1 MRVLLARCAPCD
13 QAQYFASLTRL
24 LHPAQPTG
32 RPAAGEHEPF
42 QDRDERVVS
51 GHLLLR
57 VAELSE
63 DRPLL
68 VAVDDAHLADPAS
81 RRWLVEAARHV
92 DRMPVLLLVTER
104 SQYDIAPPTPG
115 LAHTLPPDLV
125 RTHTLAPL
133 SGRSTALL
141 ARGRVGDAAW
151 PRVESRVRASA
162 GHPLLLHALLE
173 DLGGSG
179 AEAVPESSAMLYPG
193 AYQAAVSWWLESAG
207 PRTTAVARAL
217 AVLEDTWA
225 DIPGRPAAPAS
236 PHGSVRPGAPAHPA
250 TVRHLAEILTGMT
263 GADPPGSPAGSPP
276 RPDSACSAPTRGAA
290 PAGPTGCCGTRCSRA
305 GPGPAPGR
313 APRGRRRHVAAR
325 RQHRRRRTATAA
337 GRRGEPPLG
346 RERPAGRGARGRP

>member
-1 MRVLLARCAPCD
+1 MPGPLSERTDVLELIAAEAARARAGTGGLVLLRGATGTGRTAVLEAAVRDAEAHGMRVLLARCAPCD

-193 AYQAAVSWWLESAG
+193 PTRPPCPGGWSPPDRAPPRSPGRWPSWRTPGRTSPAARPHPP
-207 PRTTAVARAL
+207 PRTARS
-217 AVLEDTWA
+217 
-225 DIPGRPAAPAS
+225 APARPPTPPPSGIWPRSS
-236 PHGSVRPGAPAHPA
+236 PG
-250 TVRHLAEILTGMT
+250 
-263 GADPPGSPAGSPP
+263 
-276 RPDSACSAPTRGAA
+276 
-290 PAGPTGCCGTRCSRA
+290 
-305 GPGPAPGR
+305 
-313 APRGRRRHVAAR
+313 
-325 RQHRRRRTATAA
+325 
-337 GRRGEPPLG
+337 
-346 RERPAGRGARGRP
+346 